1 MSKFKRR
8 PLEKLHQLEHA
19 LEPKAKEVKQSIC
32 SFSFFVAAV
41 KTFCLV
47 VFFYTFS
54 IGLTFYNQ
62 RFIRVRLLSPTE
74 WWYTIHIIYIC
85 IIYELSL
92 SAFNDIYW
100 TQCHRKFFKLKY
112 SIPIKTFQDI
122 RYFNFKGAERTTLIE
137 QWLSSQ

>member
-1 MSKFKRR
+1 MAQTQTPIIKKCLAVIEFFSITCIELQQKRSIMAKLKRR
-8 PLEKLHQLEHA
+8 PLERLHQLEHA

-62 RFIRVRLLSPTE
+62 RFIRVRMDS
-74 WWYTIHIIYIC
+74 H
-85 IIYELSL
+85 
-92 SAFNDIYW
+92 
-100 TQCHRKFFKLKY
+100 
-112 SIPIKTFQDI
+112 
-122 RYFNFKGAERTTLIE
+122 AE
-137 QWLSSQ
+137 

>member
-1 MSKFKRR
+1 MAKFKRM

-62 RFIRVRLLSPTE
+62 RFIRVRMDSRTE
-74 WWYTIHIIYIC
+74 WYNLMLLHFA
-85 IIYELSL
+85 
-92 SAFNDIYW
+92 SAFCMSYMYLCQHLMILN
-100 TQCHRKFFKLKY
+100 TMSRKFSAASPFTLLKKY
-112 SIPIKTFQDI
+112 
-122 RYFNFKGAERTTLIE
+122 TLILKIWYM
-137 QWLSSQ
+137 QKTQL